1 MRKRS
6 KYKPKGVRLDATT
19 YVLNGFRLVS
29 TTGSAALDL
38 KIKNHSALEALRT
51 GQAKRYDIDSIISA
65 LNVSEAL
72 SRLGIG
78 HEYVHEIK
86 EGQDALLELSRRGIN
101 REDRFVAKA
110 SELKAINYGMMLHDA
125 QLDIT
130 TIAQLE
136 KALDIVTNEI
146 KSRKARVIEEKSN
159 AA

>member
-1 MRKRS
+1 MRKKS

-29 TTGSAALDL
+29 TTGSAVLDL

-51 GQAKRYDIDSIISA
+51 GQAKRYDLDSIISA

-101 REDRFVAKA
+101 RDDRFVAKA
-110 SELKAINYGMMLHDA
+110 SELTAINYVMELHDL

-146 KSRKARVIEEKSN
+146 KSRKARVIEEKT
-159 AA
+159 A

>member
-29 TTGSAALDL
+29 TTGGAALDL

-78 HEYVHEIK
+78 HEYVDEIK

-101 REDRFVAKA
+101 RDDRFVAKA
-110 SELKAINYGMMLHDA
+110 SELTAINYVMELHDA

-146 KSRKARVIEEKSN
+146 KSRKARVIEEKT
-159 AA
+159 A

>member
-29 TTGSAALDL
+29 TTGGAALDL

-51 GQAKRYDIDSIISA
+51 GQAKRYDLDSIISA

-78 HEYVHEIK
+78 HEYTNEIR

-110 SELKAINYGMMLHDA
+110 SELMAINYGMELHDA

-146 KSRKARVIEEKSN
+146 KSRKARVIEEKT
-159 AA
+159 A

>member
-6 KYKPKGVRLDATT
+6 KYKPRGVRLDAIT

-29 TTGSAALDL
+29 TTGSAVLDL

-101 REDRFVAKA
+101 RDDRFVAKA
-110 SELKAINYGMMLHDA
+110 SELMAINYVMKLHDA
-125 QLDIT
+125 MLEIT
-130 TIAQLE
+130 TIGELE
-136 KALDIVTNEI
+136 KALDMVMNEI
-146 KSRKARVIEEKSN
+146 KSRKARVIEEKTV
-159 AA
+159 

>member
-6 KYKPKGVRLDATT
+6 KYKPKGVRLDVATW
-19 YVLNGFRLVS
+19 VINGFKPVS
-29 TTGSAALDL
+29 ATGSAVLDL

-72 SRLGIG
+72 ARLGIG

-110 SELKAINYGMMLHDA
+110 SELMAINYVMELHDA
-125 QLDIT
+125 MLEIT
-130 TIAQLE
+130 TIGELE
-136 KALDIVTNEI
+136 KALDMVMNEI
-146 KSRKARVIEEKSN
+146 KLRKARVIEEKTV
-159 AA
+159 

>member
-6 KYKPKGVRLDATT
+6 KYKPKGVRLDVATW
-19 YVLNGFRLVS
+19 VIKGFKPVS
-29 TTGSAALDL
+29 ATGSAVLDL

-72 SRLGIG
+72 ARLGIG

-110 SELKAINYGMMLHDA
+110 SELTAINYVMELHDA
-125 QLDIT
+125 MLEIT

-136 KALDIVTNEI
+136 KALDMVVLEI
-146 KSRKARVIEEKSN
+146 KSRKARAIEEKTT
-159 AA
+159 

>member
-6 KYKPKGVRLDATT
+6 KYKPKGIRLDATT

-29 TTGSAALDL
+29 TTGGAALDL

-51 GQAKRYDIDSIISA
+51 GQAKRYDLDSIISA

-78 HEYVHEIK
+78 HEYTDEIK
-86 EGQDALLELSRRGIN
+86 QGQDALLELSRRGIN
-101 REDRFVAKA
+101 RDDRFVAKA
-110 SELKAINYGMMLHDA
+110 AELTAINYGMELHDA

-146 KSRKARVIEEKSN
+146 KSRKARVIEEKT
-159 AA
+159 A

>member
-6 KYKPKGVRLDATT
+6 KYKPRGVRLDATT

-29 TTGSAALDL
+29 TTGGAALDL

-51 GQAKRYDIDSIISA
+51 GQAKRYDLDSIISA

-78 HEYVHEIK
+78 HEYTDEIK

-101 REDRFVAKA
+101 RDDRFVAKA
-110 SELKAINYGMMLHDA
+110 SELTAINYVMELHDA

-146 KSRKARVIEEKSN
+146 KSRKARVIEEKT
-159 AA
+159 A

>member
-6 KYKPKGVRLDATT
+6 KYKPKGVRLDVATW
-19 YVLNGFRLVS
+19 VINGFKPVS
-29 TTGSAALDL
+29 ATGSAVLDL

-78 HEYVHEIK
+78 EDYAKEIK
-86 EGQDALLELSRRGIN
+86 DSQDALLALSRRGIN

-110 SELKAINYGMMLHDA
+110 SELTAINYGMELHDA
-125 QLDIT
+125 QLEIT
-130 TIAQLE
+130 TIAELE
-136 KALDIVTNEI
+136 KALDMVVAEI
-146 KSRKARVIEEKSN
+146 KSHKATTIEEKVL
-159 AA
+159 

>member
-1 MRKRS
+1 MRKKS

-29 TTGSAALDL
+29 TTGGAALDL

-51 GQAKRYDIDSIISA
+51 GQAKRYDLDSIISA

-78 HEYVHEIK
+78 HEYTDEIRQ
-86 EGQDALLELSRRGIN
+86 GQDALLELSRRGIN
-101 REDRFVAKA
+101 RDDRFVAKA
-110 SELKAINYGMMLHDA
+110 SELTAINYGMELHDA

-136 KALDIVTNEI
+136 KALDIVMNEI
-146 KSRKARVIEEKSN
+146 KSRKARVIEEK
-159 AA
+159 AT

>member
-1 MRKRS
+1 MRKKS
-6 KYKPKGVRLDATT
+6 KYKPKGVRLDVATW
-19 YVLNGFRLVS
+19 VINGFKPVAA
-29 TTGSAALDL
+29 TGSAVLDL

-78 HEYVHEIK
+78 HEYKDEIK

-101 REDRFVAKA
+101 REERVVAKA
-110 SELKAINYGMMLHDA
+110 SELTAINYVMELHDA
-125 QLDIT
+125 QLEIT

-136 KALDIVTNEI
+136 KALDMVVLEI
-146 KSRKARVIEEKSN
+146 KSRKARAIEEKTT
-159 AA
+159 

>member
-29 TTGSAALDL
+29 TTGGAALDL

-78 HEYVHEIK
+78 HEYVDEIK

-101 REDRFVAKA
+101 RDDRFVAKA
-110 SELKAINYGMMLHDA
+110 AELTAINYVMELHDL

-136 KALDIVTNEI
+136 KALDIVMNEI
-146 KSRKARVIEEKSN
+146 KSRKARVIEEKTV
-159 AA
+159 

>member
-51 GQAKRYDIDSIISA
+51 GQAKRYDLDSIIST

-78 HEYVHEIK
+78 HEYTDEIR

-110 SELKAINYGMMLHDA
+110 SELTAINYVMELHDA

-146 KSRKARVIEEKSN
+146 KSRKARVIEEKT
-159 AA
+159 A

>member
-6 KYKPKGVRLDATT
+6 KYRPRGVRLDATT

-29 TTGSAALDL
+29 ATGSVVLDL

-51 GQAKRYDIDSIISA
+51 GQAKRYDLDSIISA

-78 HEYVHEIK
+78 HEYTDEIR

-101 REDRFVAKA
+101 RDDRFVAKA
-110 SELKAINYGMMLHDA
+110 SELTAINYVMELHDL

-136 KALDIVTNEI
+136 KALDIVMNEI
-146 KSRKARVIEEKSN
+146 KSRKARVIEEKT
-159 AA
+159 A

>member
-1 MRKRS
+1 MRKKS

-78 HEYVHEIK
+78 HEYVDEIK

-101 REDRFVAKA
+101 RDDRFVAKA
-110 SELKAINYGMMLHDA
+110 SELTAINYVMHLHDA

-146 KSRKARVIEEKSN
+146 KSRKARVIEEKT
-159 AA
+159 A

>member
-1 MRKRS
+1 MRKKS

-29 TTGSAALDL
+29 ATGGAALDL

-101 REDRFVAKA
+101 RDDRFVAKA
-110 SELKAINYGMMLHDA
+110 SELTAINYGMELHDA

-146 KSRKARVIEEKSN
+146 KSRKARVIEEK

>member
-6 KYKPKGVRLDATT
+6 KYKPKGVRLDVATW
-19 YVLNGFRLVS
+19 VINGFKPVS
-29 TTGSAALDL
+29 ATGSAVLDL

-78 HEYVHEIK
+78 HEYKDEIK

-110 SELKAINYGMMLHDA
+110 SELTAINYVMELHDA
-125 QLDIT
+125 QLEIT

-136 KALDIVTNEI
+136 KALDIVMNEI
-146 KSRKARVIEEKSN
+146 KSRRARAIEEKTV
-159 AA
+159 

>member
-51 GQAKRYDIDSIISA
+51 GQAKRYDLDSIISA

-72 SRLGIG
+72 ARLGIG
-78 HEYVHEIK
+78 HEYKDEIK

-110 SELKAINYGMMLHDA
+110 SELTAINYVMELHDL

-146 KSRKARVIEEKSN
+146 KSRKARVIEEKT
-159 AA
+159 A

>member
-6 KYKPKGVRLDATT
+6 KYKPKGVRLDVAT

-29 TTGSAALDL
+29 TTGSAVLDL

-72 SRLGIG
+72 ARLGIG

-110 SELKAINYGMMLHDA
+110 SELTAINYVMELHDA
-125 QLDIT
+125 MLEVT
-130 TIAQLE
+130 TIGELE
-136 KALDIVTNEI
+136 KALDMVMNEI
-146 KSRKARVIEEKSN
+146 KSRRARAIEEKTV
-159 AA
+159 

>member
-1 MRKRS
+1 MRKKS

-29 TTGSAALDL
+29 TTGGAALDL

-78 HEYVHEIK
+78 HEYVDEIK

-110 SELKAINYGMMLHDA
+110 SELMAINYGMELHDA

-136 KALDIVTNEI
+136 KALDIVMNEI
-146 KSRKARVIEEKSN
+146 KSRKARVIEEKTV
-159 AA
+159 